1 MPTVLSAEGFTTVA
15 TEGLG
20 RRSSGTAGSMAY
32 FRGGIFVG
40 TSCAHPVVAGDAP
53 RIVRYDVKSST
64 WSTVYESPLI
74 DAHARSYVRD
84 RQFAQYPEAAL
95 RPSRG
100 RRGAPDEK
108 VPRDSGYRS
117 MCVFQGKSD
126 RTPALYVSTMSRD
139 GAILLRSPDG
149 KSFEQVSEPGFG
161 DPSVYSFCALTKLNG
176 WLFAC
181 PAGTVTSTYLDR
193 NSPPQPMVYVSDDP
207 LKGKWLEAA
216 KSGLG
221 DRSNLAICALH
232 PAFDSLYAGTAN
244 ADLGCQVWKTEA
256 RGEPPFEWSPLVAD
270 GGGAFNGAF
279 SVCAMNDFNGALYVG
294 VGIPGFGFDTVHA
307 VGPDSGEL
315 WRIYPDGR
323 WDLISGQMR
332 FSPQGLKVP
341 LSLLGP
347 GLGDFYNSMVRSLAV
362 HDGVL
367 YLGTYQWEACRCLQI
382 ESSNVVG
389 GYQLWATMDGEQWT
403 RVLDDGNGNPTD
415 FGVAAM
421 LSTPHGLFVG
431 TNNQSILLDKFRPR
445 LTREFDFEAGFKVL
459 RGTKAGAHHTR

>member
-1 MPTVLSAEGFTTVA
+1 
-15 TEGLG
+15 
-20 RRSSGTAGSMAY
+20 
-32 FRGGIFVG
+32 
-40 TSCAHPVVAGDAP
+40 
-53 RIVRYDVKSST
+53 
-64 WSTVYESPLI
+64 
-74 DAHARSYVRD
+74 
-84 RQFAQYPEAAL
+84 
-95 RPSRG
+95 
-100 RRGAPDEK
+100 
-108 VPRDSGYRS
+108 
-117 MCVFQGKSD
+117 
-126 RTPALYVSTMSRD
+126 
-139 GAILLRSPDG
+139 
-149 KSFEQVSEPGFG
+149 
-161 DPSVYSFCALTKLNG
+161 
-176 WLFAC
+176 
-181 PAGTVTSTYLDR
+181 
-193 NSPPQPMVYVSDDP
+193 
-207 LKGKWLEAA
+207 
-216 KSGLG
+216 
-221 DRSNLAICALH
+221 
-232 PAFDSLYAGTAN
+232 
-244 ADLGCQVWKTEA
+244 
-256 RGEPPFEWSPLVAD
+256 
-270 GGGAFNGAF
+270 
-279 SVCAMNDFNGALYVG
+279 
-294 VGIPGFGFDTVHA
+294 VHA